1 MVTVWIFFGSGGG
14 DGGVAAELTGELGG
28 TGAIAAGGEATGAA
42 GQLGPA
48 EAAGGG
54 AATGAG
60 RLDDG
65 VTAATTDGGKGGL
78 SPEVTGI
85 VETTLGAGFACSMLI
100 GSSSRETKFSVPA
113 VFAAPAWFELAAW
126 ASPEF
131 GITLLG
137 ALLALMIGGNAGSND
152 PPNMVR

>member
-14 DGGVAAELTGELGG
+14 NADVAAGVTGTAAIGG
-28 TGAIAAGGEATGAA
+28 LAPGAGG
-42 GQLGPA
+42 QLVPA
-48 EAAGGG
+48 EAAEGG
-54 AATGAG
+54 AGTGAG
-60 RLDDG
+60 RLADG
-65 VTAATTDGGKGGL
+65 VTVATTDGGKGGL

-85 VETTLGAGFACSMLI
+85 VETILGAGFACSMLT

-113 VFAAPAWFELAAW
+113 VFAAPGSLALAAC

-131 GITLLG
+131 GMTLLG
-137 ALLALMIGGNAGSND
+137 AVLALMIGGNAGSND